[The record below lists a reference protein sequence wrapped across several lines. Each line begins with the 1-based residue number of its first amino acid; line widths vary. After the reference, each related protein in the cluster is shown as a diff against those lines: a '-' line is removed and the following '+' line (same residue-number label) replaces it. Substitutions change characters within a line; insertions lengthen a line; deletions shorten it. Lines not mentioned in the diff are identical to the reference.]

1 MSHDSILLFLREEW
15 SSQVL
20 PACRWHDA
28 DRSSRLYGKVTL
40 HFFVHAL
47 KDRLEEVK
55 PSFGHGSH
63 ITASLG
69 DDGYIHLESGN
80 VDDDIARLAFF
91 TVRHRLGWNCVDN
104 TFFETPPPVF

>member
-1 MSHDSILLFLREEW
+1 MIVFDYFYEKSGHPKFYQPVVDMM
-15 SSQVL
+15 QAAHH
-20 PACRWHDA
+20 ACMD
-28 DRSSRLYGKVTL
+28 KVTL
-40 HFFVHAL
+40 RFFVHAL
-47 KDRLEEVK
+47 KDRLEEAK

-69 DDGYIHLESGN
+69 DDGFIHLESGN

-104 TFFETPPPVF
+104 TLSKTPPPVF